1 MSTALSEG
9 EVAHFHERGYLPP
22 FDLVPP
28 EQMAAL
34 RPELERIFADEHGGH
49 NSHQYAAAVW
59 ELASRREIVGR
70 MASLLGEDL
79 SIWRTNFFVKEPAG
93 SRSPLTR
100 EIPFHQDRN
109 YWPLEPAVILS
120 AWIAVTDST
129 PEMGCVEI
137 IPGSHRLVVPHI
149 DLGREDELP
158 SNFVVG
164 ADPASFDESTR
175 VSVPMS
181 AGQVLLFNERTL
193 HSSQPNR
200 TAERRIGLAVR
211 VVPPLVKVL
220 SYDAPW
226 HKLVPVSGDPASRL
240 AFNAFA
246 EPGQFELGAR
256 EAQQGKL

>member
-1 MSTALSEG
+1 M
-9 EVAHFHERGYLPP
+9 
-22 FDLVPP
+22 
-28 EQMAAL
+28 
-34 RPELERIFADEHGGH
+34 
-49 NSHQYAAAVW
+49 
-59 ELASRREIVGR
+59 
-70 MASLLGEDL
+70 
-79 SIWRTNFFVKEPAG
+79 
-93 SRSPLTR
+93 
-100 EIPFHQDRN
+100 
-109 YWPLEPAVILS
+109 EPAVILS

-164 ADPASFDESTR
+164 ADPASFDESRR

-240 AFNAFA
+240 PFNAFA
-246 EPGQFELGAR
+246 EPGEFGLGAR
-256 EAQQGKL
+256 EAHQGKL